1 MGDDPEMPDVVYD
14 MAMDRIDL
22 MKLYTRI
29 YETRSFSRAARDFAT
44 TQPTVSK
51 RLQAL
56 ETSLGTRLVERNTR
70 GVRPSEAGALYYQQC
85 KRWLAEM
92 EEVQEQLLAVRKG
105 ARGRLRLSVPVNIG
119 QVQLARIAFSFQRQY
134 PSVQIELS
142 LTDRV
147 VDLVDE
153 MVDVAIRIGRI
164 GRLGSSAVIARK
176 LASYRPVLVAAPT
189 YLLRRGSPS
198 TLAELRAH
206 RILYYGSGGE
216 AVVYRGQSYT
226 PPRDPDLVV
235 SDPLVLREA
244 VREGVAV
251 GLLSPWL
258 VQHDIERGMLARVL
272 PEARGDQFLVNAVYL
287 PSRTVPARIRAFL
300 AHCAVEVPRIP
311 GLSPP

>member
-1 MGDDPEMPDVVYD
+1 
-14 MAMDRIDL
+14 MDRIDL

-29 YETRSFSRAARDFAT
+29 YETRSFSRAARDFGT

-56 ETSLGTRLVERNTR
+56 ETLLGTRLVERNTR

-119 QVQLARIAFSFQRQY
+119 QVQLARIAFSFQGQY
-134 PSVQIELS
+134 PSVQIDLS

-153 MVDVAIRIGRI
+153 MVDVAIRIGRL
-164 GRLGSSAVIARK
+164 GRLGSSAVVARK

-189 YLLRRGSPS
+189 YLLRRGSPA
-198 TLAELRAH
+198 TLAELRTH

-216 AVVYRGQSYT
+216 AVLHRGQSYT
-226 PPRDPDLVV
+226 PPPDPDLVV

-244 VREGVAV
+244 IREGVAI

-272 PEARGDQFLVNAVYL
+272 PEALGDQFFINAVYL

-311 GLSPP
+311 GVSPP